1 MCEVSISSNFALPK
15 NSNLL
20 SHPDMNL
27 SPDSRPSIGCQF
39 IELESVDST
48 NNYAMA
54 QIHAGLALHGTVY
67 MALEQFEGK
76 GQRGKSW
83 TSPKGENIT
92 LSIVLQPVFLQ
103 PSKQF
108 SLSVAL
114 AVGCHDFL
122 QQYVKDD
129 LYIKWPNDLYWRDR
143 KTGGIL
149 TESICRGAEW
159 IWAVAGIGI
168 NINQT
173 SFPLSLPNPVSLK
186 QIAGKEFS
194 VIELAKQLC
203 GYIEKR
209 WLQLEKEGSKALL
222 KDYNNFL
229 YKKNELISLKKGQ
242 LVFETKVE
250 GVNAEGQLITTDA
263 LQRGHDFAEVE
274 WIIPA

>member
-27 SPDSRPSIGCQF
+27 SPDSRRSIGRQF

-67 MALEQFEGK
+67 RALEQFEGK

-83 TSPKGENIT
+83 TGSKGENIT
-92 LSIVLQPVFLQ
+92 MSIVLQPAFLQ
-103 PSKQF
+103 LSKQF
-108 SLSVAL
+108 SLSMAL
-114 AVGCHDFL
+114 AVACHDFL
-122 QQYVKDD
+122 GQYVKDE
-129 LYIKWPNDLYWRDR
+129 LFIKWPNDLYWRDR

-149 TESICRGAEW
+149 TESICRGTEW
-159 IWAVAGIGI
+159 IWAIAGIGI

-173 SFPLSLPNPVSLK
+173 SFPVSLPNAVSLK

-194 VIELAKQLC
+194 VVELAKQLC
-203 GYIEKR
+203 DFIEKR
-209 WLQLEKEGSKALL
+209 YQQLEKEGSTGLL
-222 KDYNNFL
+222 KDYNHFL
-229 YKKNELISLKKGQ
+229 YKKNELVRLKKQGH
-242 LVFETKVE
+242 VFETRIE
-250 GVNAEGQLITTDA
+250 GVSPEGQLITTDTQ
-263 LQRGHDFAEVE
+263 QRCHDFGEVE
-274 WIIPA
+274 WIMTA